1 MVGYGI
7 NQGWIEGPIGGE
19 ECTNVHSKIALE
31 VNDYGL
37 NCA

>member
-1 MVGYGI
+1 M
-7 NQGWIEGPIGGE
+7 GGLRDLFGVRSAP
-19 ECTNVHSKIALE
+19 TNVHSKIALE